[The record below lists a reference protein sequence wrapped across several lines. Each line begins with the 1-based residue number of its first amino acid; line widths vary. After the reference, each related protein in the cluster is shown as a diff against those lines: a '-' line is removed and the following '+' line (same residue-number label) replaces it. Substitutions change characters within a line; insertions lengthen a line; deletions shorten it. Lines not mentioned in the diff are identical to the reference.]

1 MNTLF
6 RHLLAITILP
16 FTVTVLVPIWIA
28 QRNGV
33 VLALG
38 LSVGPV
44 FLQIIGFALLTLGL
58 VLFVSSLRR
67 FATEGRGTLAP

>member
-1 MNTLF
+1 MITLL
-6 RHLLAITILP
+6 RHLLAIAVLP
-16 FTVTVLVPIWIA
+16 FTVAVLVPIWIA

-33 VLALG
+33 ALAVG
-38 LSVGPV
+38 RSVGPV

-58 VLFVSSLRR
+58 VLFVASLRR